1 MKKIMLL
8 VLLAILALPT
18 AVFAAGDVIRVVP
31 AGSLDG
37 TMAIITSS
45 PADLE
50 ISVTSGQQPRTNIW
64 LLFVIDIDTY
74 NGLGTIT
81 IGGTDGPTTLS
92 KSDFT
97 GVPSNNKI
105 PKTNDD
111 NYVGNGHIY
120 PGCTQQTQ
128 YNVNA
133 IKTQM
138 SQVYPT
144 TSIRYVLVYGFSS
157 INTSPK
163 SFTVEVDSSHV
174 NLLILAQGRA
184 GSLPTD
190 PLDSNSPFSGSSLVV
205 PELVPILL
213 SLASFSALALY
224 AVKRR
229 ILK

>member
-1 MKKIMLL
+1 MKKIMIVLFALL
-8 VLLAILALPT
+8 TILVLPT

-31 AGSLDG
+31 AGSSDG

-50 ISVTSGQQPRTNIW
+50 ISITSGQQPRINIW

-81 IGGTDGPTTLS
+81 ISGTDGPTTLS

-105 PKTNDD
+105 PLTNDG
-111 NYVGNGHIY
+111 NYVGIVGHTY

-128 YNVNA
+128 YNVDA
-133 IKTQM
+133 IKSQM

-163 SFTVEVDSSHV
+163 SS
-174 NLLILAQGRA
+174 Q
-184 GSLPTD
+184 
-190 PLDSNSPFSGSSLVV
+190 
-205 PELVPILL
+205 
-213 SLASFSALALY
+213 
-224 AVKRR
+224 
-229 ILK
+229 